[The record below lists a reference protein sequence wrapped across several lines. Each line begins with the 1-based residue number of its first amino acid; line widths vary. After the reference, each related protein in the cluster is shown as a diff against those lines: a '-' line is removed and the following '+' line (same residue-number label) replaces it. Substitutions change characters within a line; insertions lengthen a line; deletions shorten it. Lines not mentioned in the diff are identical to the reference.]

1 MLTLIIPVHNRKELL
16 PRLFSSLRQINDC
29 QIELLL
35 VDNNSDADTRAMLQS
50 FVDETN
56 SAAGNIR
63 ATLLTETK
71 HGAAAARNRGLD
83 AATGEYIYFFDSDD
97 EISPDMLAKAEA
109 LACRQDV
116 DAVALQVNYI
126 SPEGKIT
133 PRHIVR
139 TADPR
144 YQIVAN
150 NFATVSLFLRREFA
164 VAHARWNEDLR
175 YWIDFEWAFR
185 ILLAQPTVAWLDG
198 AYHRIHQHSDS
209 ITGTRFADRV
219 EEIIATHQAI
229 ENDIIGL
236 NSRTFESL
244 LRALNS
250 RKALYAGHVR
260 HELRAVADAEDR
272 DAEVENGGIVM
283 RRLFVVDAVRAAGED
298 DAFVSCGEDL
308 FAVGLSVRNDLREY
322 AFRADAPCDKLIIL
336 SSEIKHEDLVHCLTL
351 RICSNV
357 CYLPLSP

>member
-1 MLTLIIPVHNRKELL
+1 MLSLIIPVHNRKELL
-16 PRLFSSLRQINDC
+16 PRLFQSIRNIKGC

-35 VDNNSDADTRAMLQS
+35 VDNNSDADTRAMLQT

-56 SAAGNIR
+56 SDAGNIS

-109 LACRQDV
+109 LASRQDV

-198 AYHRIHQHSDS
+198 TYHRIHTHGNS

-219 EEIIATHQAI
+219 ERILATHGAI
-229 ENDIIGL
+229 EKDIVQ
-236 NSRTFESL
+236 FESSKAKVRL
-244 LRALNS
+244 LRSLNS

-260 HELRAVADAEDR
+260 HEGNRQGAHLIYNSIDLTVRTLLDRLR
-272 DAEVENGGIVM
+272 
-283 RRLFVVDAVRAAGED
+283 
-298 DAFVSCGEDL
+298 
-308 FAVGLSVRNDLREY
+308 
-322 AFRADAPCDKLIIL
+322 
-336 SSEIKHEDLVHCLTL
+336 
-351 RICSNV
+351 
-357 CYLPLSP
+357 LPLLYRLSAWGVPGLWRLAL

>member
-1 MLTLIIPVHNRKELL
+1 MVSLIIPVHNRKELL
-16 PRLFSSLRQINDC
+16 PRLFSSLRQVNDC
-29 QIELLL
+29 QMELLL
-35 VDNNSDADTRAMLQS
+35 VDNNSDADTRAMLQA
-50 FVDETN
+50 FMDETN

-71 HGAAAARNRGLD
+71 PGAAAARNRGLD

-97 EISPDMLAKAEA
+97 ELTPTMPALAEA
-109 LACRQDV
+109 LARKQDV
-116 DAVALQVNYI
+116 DAVALQVKYI
-126 SPEGKIT
+126 SPDGKAT

-185 ILLAQPTVAWLDG
+185 ILLAQPTIAWLDG
-198 AYHRIHQHSDS
+198 TYHRIHQHPDS

-219 EEIIATHQAI
+219 EGIIATHAAI
-229 ENDIIGL
+229 EKDVLELDSSNLKPQI
-236 NSRTFESL
+236 
-244 LRALNS
+244 LRSLNS

-260 HELRAVADAEDR
+260 HEGNRHGAHLIYNSIDPTVRTPLDRLRLPFLY
-272 DAEVENGGIVM
+272 
-283 RRLFVVDAVRAAGED
+283 RLSAWGVP
-298 DAFVSCGEDL
+298 
-308 FAVGLSVRNDLREY
+308 GLWRL
-322 AFRADAPCDKLIIL
+322 AL
-336 SSEIKHEDLVHCLTL
+336 
-351 RICSNV
+351 
-357 CYLPLSP
+357 